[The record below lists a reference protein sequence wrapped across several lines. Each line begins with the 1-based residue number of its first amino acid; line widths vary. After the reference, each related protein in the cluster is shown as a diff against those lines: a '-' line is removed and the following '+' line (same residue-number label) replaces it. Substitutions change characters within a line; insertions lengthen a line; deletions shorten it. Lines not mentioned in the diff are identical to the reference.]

1 MQKHIMAIKQK
12 KYFFCVGVKKSKLET
27 ESQGL
32 QLLNFV
38 VVGYC
43 QICLPLIG
51 SSHRVLA
58 MNLSVGRKML
68 GFGKVREAREDC
80 IDSERPHSGLFS
92 ISFRGWLPSPCR
104 IASYATDL

>member
-1 MQKHIMAIKQK
+1 MYLSYAETYNGHQAEKVL
-12 KYFFCVGVKKSKLET
+12 FFVCVKKSKLET
-27 ESQGL
+27 EPQGL

-51 SSHRVLA
+51 SSDRVLA

-68 GFGKVREAREDC
+68 GFGKVREAGEDC
-80 IDSERPHSGLFS
+80 IDSERSHSGLFS
-92 ISFRGWLPSPCR
+92 ISFRG
-104 IASYATDL
+104 